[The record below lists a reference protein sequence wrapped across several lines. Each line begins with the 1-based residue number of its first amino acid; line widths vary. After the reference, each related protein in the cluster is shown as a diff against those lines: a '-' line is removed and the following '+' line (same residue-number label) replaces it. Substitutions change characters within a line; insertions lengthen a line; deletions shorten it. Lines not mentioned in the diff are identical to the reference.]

1 MEGTAGQV
9 ERVEERGA
17 MPSVCRQILEEFCLW
32 KSRDRSQRW
41 VMGCFMMTVRAWPDL
56 GIVRLVSD
64 GERKGE
70 AEGEGH
76 VLQTTDEQGNS
87 SSIGTGRK
95 TDML

>member
-1 MEGTAGQV
+1 
-9 ERVEERGA
+9 
-17 MPSVCRQILEEFCLW
+17 
-32 KSRDRSQRW
+32 
-41 VMGCFMMTVRAWPDL
+41 MGCFMMTVRAWPDL

-70 AEGEGH
+70 AEGREGH
-76 VLQTTDEQGNS
+76 VLQTRDEQENS